1 MIILYSSHTDVIH
14 YWQSV
19 LKCNDTIH
27 VFHHEKALLSFLD
40 TLHVKV
46 ILLLEERQY
55 DDDCIES
62 FFDLLKSEYPFVNA
76 MVFSQ
81 KPNFTQGS
89 LLLKYGIKAYGNTHM
104 APIHLQEALTVVTQ
118 GNVWLYPEFIQ
129 TMIQTLAAQKNTLHV
144 RHDLLEKLSHKERE
158 VALLIKEGLS
168 NKEIALREGT
178 TERTVKAHLSSIY
191 EKIGLK
197 DRLALALLL

>member
-1 MIILYSSHTDVIH
+1 MVILYSSHTEVIQA
-14 YWQSV
+14 WQSAF
-19 LKCNDTIH
+19 TSEEIH
-27 VFHHEKALLSFLD
+27 ICHHEKALLALLD
-40 TLHVKV
+40 TLKSNVV
-46 ILLLEERQY
+46 LLLEERHY
-55 DDDCIES
+55 DDDGIEG
-62 FFDLLKSEYPFVNA
+62 FLDLLQTEYPYVKT

-89 LLLKYGIKAYGNTHM
+89 LLLKFGIKAYGNTHM
-104 APIHLQEALTVVTQ
+104 APIHLKEALHVVKN
-118 GNVWLYPEFIQ
+118 GDIWLYPDFIQ
-129 TMIQTLAAQKNTLHV
+129 TMIQTLSSQKTSRHI

-168 NKEIALREGT
+168 NKEIATREGT

-191 EKIGLK
+191 EKIGVK